1 MGYIY
6 LITNTINDKWYFG
19 QTTDSPKVRMNKHR
33 SDCRRHIEDLKR
45 GYKLKN
51 HGGCPKLYNAMYAH
65 GMENFHMEVVA
76 VCETQDELNKCE
88 VYHINMFDT
97 IINGYNIKEG
107 GDSGRHS
114 EETKQVISQKTKE
127 GITKHIDKYRDHDE
141 VKGMPK
147 HVVFN
152 KQKQSLSVYRHPAL
166 PYKSFS
172 LKRYGS
178 WENVRAVV
186 LEYLNTQNQINNV

>member
-6 LITNTINDKWYFG
+6 LISNTINNKWYVG
-19 QTTDSPKVRMNKHR
+19 QTTESLKVRMNKHK
-33 SDCRRHIEDLKR
+33 SDYRRHAEDLKR
-45 GYKLKN
+45 GYRLKN

-65 GMENFHMEVVA
+65 GIENFSIELLET
-76 VCETQDELNKCE
+76 CNTQDELNESE
-88 VYHINMFDT
+88 VYFILAFDT
-97 IINGYNIKEG
+97 IKNGYNIKEG

-127 GITKHIDKYRDHDE
+127 GIEKHIDNYRTNDE

-147 HVVFN
+147 HIVFD
-152 KQKQSLSVYRHPAL
+152 KQKQALAVYKHPKL

-178 WENVRAVV
+178 WENVRTVV
-186 LEYLNTQNQINNV
+186 REYLNTSN